1 MEVRDCKNQG
11 RIDHKLAIIKGENM
25 KDNLIIKS
33 GNKNDV
39 KKDVSKEKEKKLPF
53 ASRGGAKNEK
63 G

>member
-1 MEVRDCKNQG
+1 
-11 RIDHKLAIIKGENM
+11 M
-25 KDNLIIKS
+25 KDNLIFKS